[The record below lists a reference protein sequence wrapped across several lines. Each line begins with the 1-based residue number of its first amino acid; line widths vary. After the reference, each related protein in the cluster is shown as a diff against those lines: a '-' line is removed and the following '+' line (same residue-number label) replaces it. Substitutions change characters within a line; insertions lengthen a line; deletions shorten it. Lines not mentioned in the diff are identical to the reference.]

1 SLGAVIS
8 STCLIIS
15 SFAPNIKLLYLS
27 YGIGGGLGASLFYF
41 PNFVMVSKYFK
52 TKISTANGIATSG
65 ASVRLGEDVGASKI
79 MASLLISILAGCS
92 FVGRTACGSIADIAC
107 CSRLRLC
114 QMALLCIA
122 VSTTLAAFAPS
133 FTWLAVYAAVFGV
146 SEGIYMTVFMVIT
159 RDIVGTEHL
168 AFALGVMYCVLCIPK
183 TVGPLLAGLMFDVA
197 HNYVLPFMIVGGLT
211 ALSSILMFL
220 IGSSPTVPVVLSR
233 QSISGFHSENMLR
246 GSVKIRSKTR

>member
-1 SLGAVIS
+1 
-8 STCLIIS
+8 
-15 SFAPNIKLLYLS
+15 
-27 YGIGGGLGASLFYF
+27 
-41 PNFVMVSKYFK
+41 
-52 TKISTANGIATSG
+52 
-65 ASVRLGEDVGASKI
+65 

-146 SEGIYMTVFMVIT
+146 SEGIYITVFMVIT

-168 AFALGVMYCVLCIPK
+168 AFALGVAYCVLSIPK

-197 HNYVLPFMIVGGLT
+197 HNYVLPFMLGGGMT

-220 IGSSPTVPVVLSR
+220 IGINKSPKLTADLPVYR
-233 QSISGFHSENMLR
+233 E
-246 GSVKIRSKTR
+246 TRV